1 MDKLKKFG
9 SKLQYIDDPNQ
20 IPTEYRTPNI
30 CTLCKTD
37 ISLKFSKSVAILECY
52 TFFISNVYL
61 MWNTVLEVLTA
72 NTLMSLS
79 YLSNTEVIAS
89 GQANQPNS
97 ESGQANQLNSESGL
111 ANQLN
116 SESGQE
122 NQQNSKSGQ
131 ANQPNSEYDK
141 ANKLKMS
148 RKRSQKQANTSNNN
162 NEWEPVKVIEAKGPT
177 ESIGKYLADLYK
189 AASDASANT
198 AKVIQYEIKSWYNYA
213 NKFENRVK
221 ELIKTGVKEKAARTA
236 FI

>member
-1 MDKLKKFG
+1 
-9 SKLQYIDDPNQ
+9 KLQYIDDPNQ

-37 ISLKFSKSVAILECY
+37 ISLKFSESLADDNSMNNEQ
-52 TFFISNVYL
+52 
-61 MWNTVLEVLTA
+61 EVLTA

-79 YLSNTEVIAS
+79 YLSNTEVTAS
-89 GQANQPNS
+89 GQTNQPNS

-116 SESGQE
+116 LESGQA

-148 RKRSQKQANTSNNN
+148 RK
-162 NEWEPVKVIEAKGPT
+162 
-177 ESIGKYLADLYK
+177 
-189 AASDASANT
+189 
-198 AKVIQYEIKSWYNYA
+198 
-213 NKFENRVK
+213 
-221 ELIKTGVKEKAARTA
+221 
-236 FI
+236 